1 MYPYFLFAAIHHLKS
16 SPTFSV
22 RPCSSVGR
30 VTEDLIRRSWV
41 RFPPRS
47 LSLEQRRFLFDVL
60 FLYKALNGHIDI
72 DLSNYV
78 QFFKESDHY
87 TLRRKDDCTL
97 KKNYARTNVF
107 KYSYFNRIVD
117 MWNSLPHS
125 VRRAHSVEIFKKS
138 VRDILIRSLWLLI
151 SFHFIVSVILFTI
164 VFYSNYLVFIGLVL
178 LPYCSVIIIQ

>member
-1 MYPYFLFAAIHHLKS
+1 MISCRDHHCFSNTVIGWSFRVCLGAEELEQWYGDRRDFLANLPTHATRAS
-16 SPTFSV
+16 RSPRF
-22 RPCSSVGR
+22 RPCYP
-30 VTEDLIRRSWV
+30 DIRKKSR
-41 RFPPRS
+41 
-47 LSLEQRRFLFDVL
+47 LFCRL
-60 FLYKALNGHIDI
+60 
-72 DLSNYV
+72 
-78 QFFKESDHY
+78 
-87 TLRRKDDCTL
+87 
-97 KKNYARTNVF
+97 NYARTNIF

-151 SFHFIVSVILFTI
+151 SFHFIVSIILFTI